1 MFPKRDRIHGSASV
15 LFDGIKDDRG
25 KTLTGAEI
33 TIVLFPIFYGA
44 SKEFGRSMEFLQS
57 AAVALGGVPPRVGG

>member
-1 MFPKRDRIHGSASV
+1 MEAAVFFG
-15 LFDGIKDDRG
+15 GIKDERG
-25 KTLTGAEI
+25 KTLTVAEI

-57 AAVALGGVPPRVGG
+57 AAVVLGGVPPRVGG

>member
-33 TIVLFPIFYGA
+33 PIVLFPIFYGV
-44 SKEFGRSMEFLQS
+44 SKEFGRSM
-57 AAVALGGVPPRVGG
+57 

>member
-1 MFPKRDRIHGSASV
+1 MEAPMF
-15 LFDGIKDDRG
+15 FDGIKDDRG

-44 SKEFGRSMEFLQS
+44 AKEFGHSMEFLQS